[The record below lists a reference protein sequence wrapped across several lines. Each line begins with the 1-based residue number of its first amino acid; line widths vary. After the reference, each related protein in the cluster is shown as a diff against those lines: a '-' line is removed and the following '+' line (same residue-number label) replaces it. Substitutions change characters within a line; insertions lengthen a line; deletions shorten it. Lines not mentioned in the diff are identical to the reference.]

1 MYHIDH
7 QVSAVLELGFEA
19 MMHGDPLERMLEDEH
34 RRWEVPNSQK
44 FWEMSFYINSVHNKG
59 GVVCIPVSETPPSIV
74 HKPLIIYRGREKRA
88 RMCTTL

>member
-1 MYHIDH
+1 LLL
-7 QVSAVLELGFEA
+7 QRQKSVSWQLL
-19 MMHGDPLERMLEDEH
+19 MKMLWQIFTPFF
-34 RRWEVPNSQK
+34 RWPIFF

-74 HKPLIIYRGREKRA
+74 RKPLIIYRGREKRA